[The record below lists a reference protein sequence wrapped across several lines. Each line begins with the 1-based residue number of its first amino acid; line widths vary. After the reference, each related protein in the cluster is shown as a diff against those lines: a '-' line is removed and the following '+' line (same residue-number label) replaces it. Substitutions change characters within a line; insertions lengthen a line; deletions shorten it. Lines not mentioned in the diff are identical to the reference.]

1 MAWRKSKS
9 STLIA
14 MRFKNEELEV
24 LDALSALAGLNRT
37 DTIKA
42 FMKPAW
48 DQATVAMETKSMLKA
63 SKARIEAEMELTKHI
78 RAIIRATEVQTE
90 LGLGM
95 EGQPA

>member
-24 LDALSALAGLNRT
+24 LDALSELAGLNRS

-63 SKARIEAEMELTKHI
+63 SKARIEAEMELGKHI
-78 RAIIRATEVQTE
+78 RAIIKATEVQTE
-90 LGLGM
+90 LGLEM